1 MLCGCFYS
9 LPSIGGVHNKNMKNT
24 IINMFFTSPLEQF
37 VIYPIIPLR
46 VGIIDISITNGLVIS
61 LLIILATIVFALSL
75 VSGNSFKIIPNYWQS
90 IVEILYKATLGLV
103 TGSISDERGQ
113 KFFPLIC
120 TIFFLIMSINLI
132 GLVPYSFTLTSHLIV
147 TFAIA
152 LSVFIGIN
160 MICAKEHGIKAFA
173 LFLPPGTPVV
183 LALLLV
189 PIEIISYV
197 FKPVS
202 LSIRLFANMMAGHT
216 LLKVIAG
223 FAFTLLGASGILFLL
238 HYVPLMILIPLM
250 GLELAVAIIQS
261 YVFTILICIY
271 LNDAINL
278 H

>member
-1 MLCGCFYS
+1 ME
-9 LPSIGGVHNKNMKNT
+9 NN
-24 IINMFFTSPLEQF
+24 IINIFFTSPLEQF
-37 VIYPIIPLR
+37 VIYPIVPLR
-46 VGIIDISITNGLVIS
+46 VGIIDISITNGLIIS
-61 LLIILATIVFALSL
+61 LLIIIATVIFGLSL
-75 VSGNSFKIIPNYWQS
+75 LSDKSFKIIPSHWQA
-90 IVEILYKATLGLV
+90 IVEILYKATLGLA
-103 TGSISDERGQ
+103 TGSISDERAQ
-113 KFFPLIC
+113 KFFPLVC

-147 TFAIA
+147 TFTIA
-152 LSVFIGIN
+152 FSVFIGIN
-160 MICAKEHGIKAFA
+160 RICAKEHGMKAFA

-223 FAFTLLGASGILFLL
+223 FSYTLLGASGILFSL
-238 HYVPLMILIPLM
+238 HYVPLLILIPLM
-250 GLELAVAIIQS
+250 GLELAVAIIQA